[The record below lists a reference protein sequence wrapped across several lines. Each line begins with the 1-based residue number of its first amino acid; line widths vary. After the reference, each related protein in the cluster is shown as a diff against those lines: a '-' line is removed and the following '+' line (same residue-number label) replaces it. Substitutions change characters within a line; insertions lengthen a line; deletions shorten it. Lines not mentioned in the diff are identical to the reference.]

1 MKTALLRTIGC
12 IAAITLVYSSI
23 ASSFSTFSVPENIAR
38 DATVIK
44 HSVELPADNSGFR
57 PVGRLISSRSRQSF
71 KFAPAT
77 SGTSYTVSNLS
88 SPASVPFVAP
98 LSATDAPVNVFT
110 VPAGVNSIVVKA
122 VGAAGG
128 AAGTIAGG
136 RGALLR
142 QKYSVNPGDVLYIV
156 VGQKGGDVEGDQ
168 TIGGGGGGG
177 TFVYR
182 LVSGVPTLLIAAGG
196 GGGAGSD
203 YDYAPSLGFGDGID
217 NSIDGNTGSTG
228 YPITS
233 GYYGLRNPENGGGY
247 GVGGVSGS
255 GGANSYSDYGL
266 SAAGG
271 SGWNASPA
279 ESAEPDPGNPVYTGT
294 YHGRSINDNGGA
306 LGGISGFG
314 SGNGGYGGGGSTV
327 SAGGGGGGG
336 YSGGGGGALNT
347 ISFLSTHGGGGG
359 SYFGAGTL
367 LDKGH
372 GNSGEDGYATI
383 EWDVVEIDITGNAAS
398 VADGDTTPS
407 LTDNTDFGSTPT
419 GVAVA
424 KTFVVN
430 NLGHAGSAG
439 TGYSGILTT
448 SGSVVIS
455 GPDAAMFTVT
465 QQPATSLSPAGTS
478 NFIISFNPTS
488 AGLKT
493 AMISLVNNDYDENPY
508 DFSIQGTGTSTSTPL
523 LPGTIG
529 SDQTICL
536 NDPVNPITNNTGAS
550 GGTGTINYQWQAST
564 DNVNFTN
571 IAAATAQSY
580 SPAALTQTTYFRRA
594 VSTATDAAVYSN
606 TVRVTVNPLPTV
618 TAGSN
623 SPVCQNGVINLS
635 SSAAVSY
642 FWSGP
647 GGFSNTSQNPTITN
661 AQSAASGTYSVK
673 VTDANGCRN
682 GANVVVV
689 VNGTP
694 SVSFTKTDVSC
705 FGGNN
710 GAIDLTVSGGS
721 AAYTYAWSNGAATED
736 LSGLTAGTY
745 NVTVSSAGCQATA
758 SITISQPANAVSA
771 SASVNNASCSTS
783 HDGSINVTATGGT
796 AGYTY
801 SIDGVNY
808 QPSNIFNGLAAGS
821 YSILVKDQKGCTA
834 TVSVNIGAGASPSVL
849 INTNGPTSFCQGGNV
864 VLTAN
869 TAPGLNYS
877 WSPGG
882 STANSITASASGTY
896 TLTGTNAA
904 GCSGTASV
912 TVTVNPYPAA
922 PVISGPASACVGQ
935 TITLSASGAAN
946 YQWNNP
952 GSNNSSITVTYDPS
966 SVGTVS
972 YNVSTTVN
980 GCTATS
986 APFAVTVNALPQIT
1000 GPTSVCQGKTIQLS
1014 GTGTPAAV
1022 NAWTS
1027 ANPAIASV
1035 DNSGLVTGVGNAG
1048 TAAITYTNSNGCSS
1062 TVLVLVNGLPG
1073 VGILAQGSTTICQGQ
1088 SVALNANTENGL
1100 TYSWA
1105 PGGST
1110 ASSITVNQTGTYT
1123 LTGTNPATGCSSSAS
1138 IMVTVNPNP
1147 SRPTISGSTSVCEG
1161 GTVVLTSTPAAFY
1174 QWNYG
1179 PGTQSVSNSYNLAGN
1194 YTYSVTI
1201 TDNNNCTATS
1211 DPFTVTVNASPTIS
1225 GPSSVCKGKSIQLT
1239 GSGTPAAS
1247 NAWTSSDP
1255 SLATVDNNGL
1265 VTAVGNGGMV
1275 AITYTNSN
1283 GCSQTVMI
1291 MTNALP
1297 AVAIN
1302 PNGPVAIC
1310 QGSSITLT
1318 ANTQPGLTYSWSP
1331 GGSSGSSITVNQAGT
1346 YTLTGTSIS
1355 NGCSN
1360 SASIVVT
1367 VNPNPVKPTIT
1378 GENQICSGNG
1388 TTLASS
1394 SATGNHWN
1402 TGSNNQSITVFSAGT
1417 YSVTVT
1423 DGNGCQ
1429 ATSDPFT
1436 VTVNQRANVFG
1447 VTGGGSYCQ
1456 GGNGVSIS
1464 LGNSQTGFSYSLF
1477 LNGNTNVT
1485 TLAGTGGPLTF
1496 NNVTAAGNY
1505 TVVGTNNVYGCTTPM
1520 SGSVNVTINPV
1531 PTISGITGNLT
1542 VCSGLNTTLTAASGA
1557 VSPVFSW
1564 FNVPSGG
1571 SPISGSA
1578 TLNTGTLTATTT
1590 YYAQVSSQGCT
1601 SARTAA
1607 TVTVN
1612 PLPSPISY
1620 STVDNCNGSV
1630 TITATNLAGGNSI
1643 LWNTGAAIN
1652 PITVFAAGTYSA
1664 TQTNSFGC
1672 KSPNTFINLNTI
1684 KVPPAVF
1691 TVTGGGAYCTNN
1703 NPNGNI
1709 TLSGSETG
1717 VNYQL
1722 RKNGSFMANIGGTGA
1737 ALNFNG
1743 LPAGVYDIIAFRS
1756 GCTTMMTGSATVI
1769 ANTPPVVAPVTASGN
1784 QVCLGGTIQLSD
1796 ITPGGV
1802 WMSNNPAL
1810 LSINATGLATGVT
1823 LGKDTVGYKV
1833 TDGNGCSNGAAYILT
1848 VVSTP
1853 TAAVTADGPT
1863 TFCPGG
1869 SVKLT
1874 ASAGDSWLWSNGA
1887 TTQSISVNESGS
1899 YSVTVTAGICS
1910 AASAPVGVTVEDVI
1924 APVVPVL
1931 PDVTGEC
1938 DATVPVAIATDNCAG
1953 TVMGTTSDPLSYSTQ
1968 GNYVIHWTFTD
1979 PSGNKSFATQNV
1991 IVKDVIPPT
2000 VGCPDNITVPANVSE
2015 DSVYG
2020 AHVSFSATG
2029 ADNCGVPALSYSVP
2043 SGSFFPIGTHTIT
2056 VTADDGHGNKSQCS
2070 FNITVECVKPTIL
2083 TSATDVAAVTDPG
2096 TCGANVTYTTNFNPG
2111 LPAAAINYSFSGATT
2126 GSGSG
2131 TGSGSVFNTGVTL
2144 VTVTASNDCGS
2155 VSCSFNVTVKDTERP
2170 VIIAP
2175 PSITVPAN
2183 SNCQATGVNLGQP
2196 HATDNCAIDKISND
2210 ATGIFPLG
2218 TTTVTW
2224 IAYDVNGN
2232 SNTATQTVTVVDDTK
2247 PNLACPADIVLDANT
2262 VEQGVAGVHTRYTAT
2277 ATDNC
2282 SAATISYSVQ
2292 PGSFFAIGS
2301 TTVTVSATDAAGNVS
2316 TCEFH
2321 VIVNC
2326 IKPVINTCPSDIE
2339 TVTDAGT
2346 CGAVVNYYP
2355 SFNLG
2360 LPVANINYSFSG
2372 ATTGSGAG
2380 TGSGAVFNTG
2390 VTSVTVTASSDCGSA
2405 VCSFRVTVK
2414 DNEKPNITAPAAIT
2428 VSAGANC
2435 QATITDLGRAIV
2447 NDNCAVDKITNN
2459 STGVFPLGT
2468 TMVTWTVYD
2477 VNGNFNTASQ
2487 AVTVVDDTKPVLVCP
2502 ADVVL
2507 TANAVEGGI
2516 AGAHTG
2522 YNAVAQDNCSIPV
2535 VTYSIMPGSFFAI
2548 GTTKVTVTATDAA
2561 GNISTCDF
2569 NVVVNCAK
2577 PAIVSCPGNMVKNTD
2592 LNKCSA
2598 VVAYDPVFNVGLP
2611 MAGITYAFSGA
2622 TSGNGTGT
2630 GSGSVFNK
2638 GVTTV
2643 TVTATN
2649 ICGAVSCNFTITVED
2664 HQDPV
2669 ITAPNPVTVYAGTGC
2684 QVSGISLGTPVTSD
2698 NCGGETYTNDA
2709 PATYSVGTTIVK
2721 WTVRDLSGNYNTA
2734 TQEVK
2739 VLDTTRPN
2747 IVCPVDINVSASGV
2761 LNGQAGAYVNYNT
2774 TATDNCGIASI
2785 SYSVNPGSFFALGT
2799 TTVTVTATD
2808 VNGNISKCTFKV
2820 TLGCVTLTPTVSS
2833 VLTSNIFTGAPAT
2846 SLFIGYG
2853 AQSTV
2858 LQVSGLPAGT
2868 YSYAWSG
2875 TAVNRLSSTTSA
2887 SPTFTPAAAGSYT
2900 FTVTVTNSNG
2910 CKGTASITICV
2921 TDIRVLSDND
2931 KDDDQKMCDHQA
2943 HDSDECPHKGH
2954 KHYCDHRSHSKYSCA
2969 HRNTN
2974 DRDDDDEQDCDHKAH
2989 SASDCSHKGHNHTAC
3004 NHKAHSAN
3012 NCEHDKA
3019 NDSTVQKVCDHKSHS
3034 ASDCSHYGHHH
3045 EACSHKSH
3053 SAADCPHE
3061 SQNGGKSDDNYKV
3074 YICHVP
3080 PGNTGKTITLSIS
3093 VNAVAAHLANHSN
3106 DRLGSCD
3113 QAPCS
3118 GAIDAPDTIK
3128 PVINVPA
3135 NITIGCGA
3143 STLPAATGTATATDN
3158 SGTATV
3164 TYSDVTADNKITRTW
3179 KAIDPSG
3186 NYVTGIQI
3194 ITIAVPFNPV
3204 VISTPNSN
3212 VNTGG
3217 VSTNLYIGYG
3227 ATATTLS
3234 AGSNLPSSGAPYTF
3248 SWSSTALGNCIGGAN
3263 SSSLLFTPVAGG
3275 SYTFNVVVTNKY
3287 GCSVKQSIAICV
3299 KDIRERDRYGNLT
3312 NSGKVYVCHL
3322 PPGNPSNVQTICISV
3337 NAVPAHVPLH
3347 GGDMLGSCDQT
3358 CGTEV
3363 INKPPVMTCPG
3374 NITVSCTSATAP
3386 ANCGTPS
3393 AVDRS
3398 GKPAVVTYSDAVNGN
3413 VITRTWTA
3421 TDAAGN
3427 FTTCDQVITVIDNVK
3442 PVINCP
3448 GDKVVGCGSSTLPA
3462 ATGFATATDNCSA
3475 VTVTYSDATAAN
3487 GAIARTWVATDAS
3500 GNTATCVQTITKTVG
3515 VPCVLPYPYVD
3526 INYPRT
3532 SVTFNESE
3540 ILRAIEPGANA
3551 VCGVTPTAIKV
3562 WYNDEHPIVL
3572 GVRQVIVKTKSG
3584 TTTTNYPVSAYSG
3597 IASSVT
3603 NPAIGA
3609 VGDNTSDF
3617 SGNDVAA
3624 AGGRPLRPVLY
3635 ISDITSDPNNRAGDW
3650 QHNGTA
3656 YNPDRI
3662 SGSWKSA
3669 VRVVDK
3675 TRTPAVVTITPDAD
3689 PAIRNNWNT
3698 GVGGDIVPSGLVNE
3712 GYGAEVVW
3720 NISSLGLTPGHTY
3733 RVQVIVHDG
3742 DQNKIGGD
3750 AGQACTTIYIPTNTA
3765 LTTVVTGT
3773 TQKATTETAVTK
3785 TTEEE
3790 LKVSVAPN
3798 PSTTYFTLKL
3808 ESRSAIPVNLRVMD
3822 ARGRVVDAKSK
3833 LGANSTIQVGHG
3845 YSSGIYYA
3853 EFIQGGTRK
3862 VVQLIKGKG

>member
-1 MKTALLRTIGC
+1 ML
-12 IAAITLVYSSI
+12 
-23 ASSFSTFSVPENIAR
+23 
-38 DATVIK
+38 
-44 HSVELPADNSGFR
+44 
-57 PVGRLISSRSRQSF
+57 
-71 KFAPAT
+71 
-77 SGTSYTVSNLS
+77 
-88 SPASVPFVAP
+88 
-98 LSATDAPVNVFT
+98 
-110 VPAGVNSIVVKA
+110 
-122 VGAAGG
+122 
-128 AAGTIAGG
+128 
-136 RGALLR
+136 
-142 QKYSVNPGDVLYIV
+142 
-156 VGQKGGDVEGDQ
+156 
-168 TIGGGGGGG
+168 
-177 TFVYR
+177 
-182 LVSGVPTLLIAAGG
+182 
-196 GGGAGSD
+196 
-203 YDYAPSLGFGDGID
+203 
-217 NSIDGNTGSTG
+217 
-228 YPITS
+228 
-233 GYYGLRNPENGGGY
+233 
-247 GVGGVSGS
+247 
-255 GGANSYSDYGL
+255 
-266 SAAGG
+266 
-271 SGWNASPA
+271 
-279 ESAEPDPGNPVYTGT
+279 
-294 YHGRSINDNGGA
+294 
-306 LGGISGFG
+306 
-314 SGNGGYGGGGSTV
+314 
-327 SAGGGGGGG
+327 
-336 YSGGGGGALNT
+336 
-347 ISFLSTHGGGGG
+347 
-359 SYFGAGTL
+359 
-367 LDKGH
+367 
-372 GNSGEDGYATI
+372 
-383 EWDVVEIDITGNAAS
+383 
-398 VADGDTTPS
+398 
-407 LTDNTDFGSTPT
+407 
-419 GVAVA
+419 
-424 KTFVVN
+424 
-430 NLGHAGSAG
+430 
-439 TGYSGILTT
+439 
-448 SGSVVIS
+448 
-455 GPDAAMFTVT
+455 
-465 QQPATSLSPAGTS
+465 
-478 NFIISFNPTS
+478 
-488 AGLKT
+488 
-493 AMISLVNNDYDENPY
+493 
-508 DFSIQGTGTSTSTPL
+508 
-523 LPGTIG
+523 
-529 SDQTICL
+529 
-536 NDPVNPITNNTGAS
+536 
-550 GGTGTINYQWQAST
+550 
-564 DNVNFTN
+564 
-571 IAAATAQSY
+571 
-580 SPAALTQTTYFRRA
+580 
-594 VSTATDAAVYSN
+594 
-606 TVRVTVNPLPTV
+606 
-618 TAGSN
+618 
-623 SPVCQNGVINLS
+623 
-635 SSAAVSY
+635 
-642 FWSGP
+642 
-647 GGFSNTSQNPTITN
+647 
-661 AQSAASGTYSVK
+661 
-673 VTDANGCRN
+673 
-682 GANVVVV
+682 
-689 VNGTP
+689 
-694 SVSFTKTDVSC
+694 
-705 FGGNN
+705 
-710 GAIDLTVSGGS
+710 
-721 AAYTYAWSNGAATED
+721 
-736 LSGLTAGTY
+736 
-745 NVTVSSAGCQATA
+745 
-758 SITISQPANAVSA
+758 
-771 SASVNNASCSTS
+771 
-783 HDGSINVTATGGT
+783 
-796 AGYTY
+796 
-801 SIDGVNY
+801 
-808 QPSNIFNGLAAGS
+808 
-821 YSILVKDQKGCTA
+821 
-834 TVSVNIGAGASPSVL
+834 
-849 INTNGPTSFCQGGNV
+849 
-864 VLTAN
+864 
-869 TAPGLNYS
+869 
-877 WSPGG
+877 
-882 STANSITASASGTY
+882 
-896 TLTGTNAA
+896 
-904 GCSGTASV
+904 
-912 TVTVNPYPAA
+912 
-922 PVISGPASACVGQ
+922 
-935 TITLSASGAAN
+935 
-946 YQWNNP
+946 
-952 GSNNSSITVTYDPS
+952 
-966 SVGTVS
+966 
-972 YNVSTTVN
+972 
-980 GCTATS
+980 
-986 APFAVTVNALPQIT
+986 
-1000 GPTSVCQGKTIQLS
+1000 
-1014 GTGTPAAV
+1014 
-1022 NAWTS
+1022 
-1027 ANPAIASV
+1027 
-1035 DNSGLVTGVGNAG
+1035 
-1048 TAAITYTNSNGCSS
+1048 
-1062 TVLVLVNGLPG
+1062 
-1073 VGILAQGSTTICQGQ
+1073 
-1088 SVALNANTENGL
+1088 
-1100 TYSWA
+1100 
-1105 PGGST
+1105 
-1110 ASSITVNQTGTYT
+1110 
-1123 LTGTNPATGCSSSAS
+1123 
-1138 IMVTVNPNP
+1138 
-1147 SRPTISGSTSVCEG
+1147 
-1161 GTVVLTSTPAAFY
+1161 
-1174 QWNYG
+1174 
-1179 PGTQSVSNSYNLAGN
+1179 
-1194 YTYSVTI
+1194 
-1201 TDNNNCTATS
+1201 
-1211 DPFTVTVNASPTIS
+1211 
-1225 GPSSVCKGKSIQLT
+1225 
-1239 GSGTPAAS
+1239 
-1247 NAWTSSDP
+1247 
-1255 SLATVDNNGL
+1255 
-1265 VTAVGNGGMV
+1265 
-1275 AITYTNSN
+1275 
-1283 GCSQTVMI
+1283 
-1291 MTNALP
+1291 
-1297 AVAIN
+1297 
-1302 PNGPVAIC
+1302 
-1310 QGSSITLT
+1310 
-1318 ANTQPGLTYSWSP
+1318 
-1331 GGSSGSSITVNQAGT
+1331 
-1346 YTLTGTSIS
+1346 
-1355 NGCSN
+1355 
-1360 SASIVVT
+1360 
-1367 VNPNPVKPTIT
+1367 
-1378 GENQICSGNG
+1378 
-1388 TTLASS
+1388 
-1394 SATGNHWN
+1394 
-1402 TGSNNQSITVFSAGT
+1402 
-1417 YSVTVT
+1417 
-1423 DGNGCQ
+1423 
-1429 ATSDPFT
+1429 
-1436 VTVNQRANVFG
+1436 
-1447 VTGGGSYCQ
+1447 
-1456 GGNGVSIS
+1456 
-1464 LGNSQTGFSYSLF
+1464 
-1477 LNGNTNVT
+1477 
-1485 TLAGTGGPLTF
+1485 
-1496 NNVTAAGNY
+1496 
-1505 TVVGTNNVYGCTTPM
+1505 GTNNFYVATTPM
-1520 SGSVNVTINPV
+1520 SGSDILTINAV
-1531 PTISGITGNLT
+1531 PTISCVTGNLT

-1557 VSPVFSW
+1557 VSPIFSW

-1590 YYAQVSSQGCT
+1590 YYVQVSSQACT

-1612 PLPSPISY
+1612 QLPSPISY

-1643 LWNTGAAIN
+1643 LWNTGAVIN
-1652 PITVFAAGTYSA
+1652 PITVFATGTYSA

-1691 TVTGGGAYCTNN
+1691 TVTGGGAYCTNS

-1717 VNYQL
+1717 VGYQL
-1722 RKNGSFMANIGGTGA
+1722 RKNGNPLTSIGGTGA

-1743 LPAGVYDIIAFRS
+1743 LSAGVYDIIAFRS
-1756 GCTTMMTGSATVI
+1756 GCTTMMTGAATVI
-1769 ANTPPVVAPVTASGN
+1769 ANTPPVVAPVTAAGN

-1810 LSINATGLATGVT
+1810 LSINASGLVTGVA

-1863 TFCPGG
+1863 SFCPGG

-1887 TTQSISVNESGS
+1887 TTQSISVNASGS
-1899 YSVTVTAGICS
+1899 YSVTVTTGICS
-1910 AASAPVGVTVEDVI
+1910 AASAPLDVTVEDVI

-1931 PDVTGEC
+1931 PDVIGEC
-1938 DATVPVAIATDNCAG
+1938 DATVPVATATDNCAG
-1953 TVMGTTSDPLSYSTQ
+1953 TVMGTTSDPLSYSVQ
-1968 GNYVIHWTFTD
+1968 GTYVIHWTFTD

-1991 IVKDVIPPT
+1991 IVKDTTPPT
-2000 VGCPDNITVPANVSE
+2000 VACPANITVPANVYE
-2015 DSVYG
+2015 DNVYG
-2020 AHVSFSATG
+2020 AHVNFSATG
-2029 ADNCGVPALSYSVP
+2029 ADNCGAPALTYSVP

-2070 FNITVECVKPTIL
+2070 FDITVECVKPTIL
-2083 TSATDVAAVTDPG
+2083 TCATDVTAVTDAG
-2096 TCGANVTYTTNFNPG
+2096 TCGANVTYTTNFNTG
-2111 LPAAAINYSFSGATT
+2111 LPAAAVSYTFSGATT
-2126 GSGSG
+2126 GSGAG
-2131 TGSGSVFNTGVTL
+2131 TGSGSVFNTGVTV

-2175 PSITVPAN
+2175 PSITVPVTA
-2183 SNCQATGVNLGQP
+2183 NCQATGVNLGQP
-2196 HATDNCAIDKISND
+2196 RATDNCAIDKISND

-2232 SNTATQTVTVVDDTK
+2232 SNTATQTVTVVDETR

-2262 VEQGVAGVHTRYTAT
+2262 VEQGIAGVHARYTAT

-2282 SAATISYSVQ
+2282 GAATISYSVE

-2301 TTVTVSATDAAGNVS
+2301 TTVTVTATDAAGNVA

-2326 IKPVINTCPSDIE
+2326 VKPTINTCPSDIGSF
-2339 TVTDAGT
+2339 TDAGI
-2346 CGAVVNYYP
+2346 CGAVVNYSP

-2360 LPVANINYSFSG
+2360 LPAATVNYSFSG

-2390 VTSVTVTASSDCGSA
+2390 VTIVTVTATNDCGSA
-2405 VCSFRVTVK
+2405 VCSFKVTVT
-2414 DNEKPNITAPAAIT
+2414 DNEKPTITAPAAIR
-2428 VSAGANC
+2428 VPAGANC
-2435 QATITDLGRAIV
+2435 QATIADLGKATV
-2447 NDNCAVDKITNN
+2447 GDNCAVDKITNN

-2468 TMVTWTVYD
+2468 TTVTWTVYD
-2477 VNGNFNTASQ
+2477 VNGNSNTASQ
-2487 AVTVVDDTKPVLVCP
+2487 TVTVVDETRPNLACP
-2502 ADVVL
+2502 ADIVL
-2507 TANAVEGGI
+2507 DANTVEGGVP
-2516 AGAHTG
+2516 GAHAT
-2522 YNAVAQDNCSIPV
+2522 YTAVANDNCSDAT

-2561 GNISTCDF
+2561 GNISTCEF
-2569 NVVVNCAK
+2569 NVIVKCVK
-2577 PAIVSCPGNMVKNTD
+2577 PATVNCPGNIVKNTD

-2598 VVAYDPVFNVGLP
+2598 VVDYTTVFNGGVP
-2611 MAGITYAFSGA
+2611 AADITYAFTGA
-2622 TSGNGTGT
+2622 TVSNGTGT
-2630 GSGSVFNK
+2630 GSGSAFNK

-2643 TVTATN
+2643 TVTAAN
-2649 ICGAVSCNFTITVED
+2649 SCGTVSCSFTITVED

-2669 ITAPNPVTVYAGTGC
+2669 ITAPNPVTVYAGINC
-2684 QVSGISLGTPVTSD
+2684 QVSGVSLGVPVTTD

-2709 PATYSVGTTIVK
+2709 PATYGIGTTIVK
-2721 WTVRDLSGNYNTA
+2721 WTVKDLSGNYNTA
-2734 TQEVK
+2734 TQEVR
-2739 VLDTTRPN
+2739 VVDTTRPK

-2761 LNGQAGAYVNYNT
+2761 VNGQAGAYVNYNT

-2820 TLGCVTLTPTVSS
+2820 TVGCVTLTPTVSS

-2858 LQVSGLPAGT
+2858 LQVGGLPAGT

-2875 TAVNRLSSTTSA
+2875 TAVNRLSGTTSA

-2931 KDDDQKMCDHQA
+2931 NDDDQKMCDHQA

-2954 KHYCDHRSHSKYSCA
+2954 KHYCDHRSHSKYNCA
-2969 HRNTN
+2969 HRDTN

-3004 NHKAHSAN
+3004 NHKAHSAY
-3012 NCEHDKA
+3012 NCEHEKA
-3019 NDSTVQKVCDHKSHS
+3019 NDSSVQKVCDHKSHS
-3034 ASDCSHYGHHH
+3034 SGDCSHYGHHH
-3045 EACSHKSH
+3045 EACNHRSH

-3061 SQNGGKSDDNYKV
+3061 SHSGGKNDDNYKV

-3093 VNAVAAHLANHSN
+3093 INAVAAHLANHSN

-3135 NITIGCGA
+3135 NVTVGCGS
-3143 STLPAATGTATATDN
+3143 STLPATTGTATATDN

-3164 TYSDVTADNKITRTW
+3164 TYTDVTADNKITRTW

-3186 NYVTGIQI
+3186 NYVTGVQI
-3194 ITIAVPFNPV
+3194 ITIAVPFSPV
-3204 VISTPNSN
+3204 VISTPNSS

-3234 AGSNLPSSGAPYTF
+3234 AGTNLPSSGAPYTF
-3248 SWSSTALGNCIGGAN
+3248 SWSGAALGNCSGGSN
-3263 SSSLLFTPVAGG
+3263 NSSLLFTPAAGG
-3275 SYTFNVVVTNKY
+3275 LYTFNVVVTNKY

-3358 CGTEV
+3358 CGSEV

-3374 NITVSCTSATAP
+3374 NITVSCTSATSP
-3386 ANCGTPS
+3386 SGCGTPS
-3393 AVDRS
+3393 AVDKF

-3427 FTTCDQVITVIDNVK
+3427 FTTCDQLITVIDNVK

-3448 GDKVVGCGSSTLPA
+3448 GDKVVGCGSSTLPS

-3475 VTVTYSDATAAN
+3475 VTITYSDATAAN
-3487 GAIARTWVATDAS
+3487 GAITRTWIATDAS
-3500 GNTATCVQTITKTVG
+3500 GNTATCIQNITKTVG

-3597 IASSVT
+3597 IASSVN
-3603 NPAIGA
+3603 NPATGA

-3790 LKVSVAPN
+3790 LKVTVAPN

-3808 ESRSAIPVNLRVMD
+3808 ESRSALPVNLRVMD

-3853 EFIQGGTRK
+3853 ELIQGGTRR